1 MLRWGEM
8 NNNKN
13 VLPSFPSGVIDFG
26 RLLLQIDPNTHLC
39 LSERDWIWT
48 VWVQPHYWLLGWTS
62 PGKTR
67 SYFSFDKNKWIQQSE
82 RLTHSCNLHES
93 RCDSWFWNVKISEDW
108 RGVNSFL
115 DVKNCIFASFL
126 WDFGIHY
133 EDSVCLGR
141 LLLWQV
147 GLLPQSECKLAE
159 IRSIFVF
166 VSLLW
171 VSIMSFLSCDKKKE
185 TTNFSSSCAQQGFR
199 WCNCVYSELNIGR
212 SQELISLH
220 PVIN

>member
-1 MLRWGEM
+1 M
-8 NNNKN
+8 
-13 VLPSFPSGVIDFG
+13 
-26 RLLLQIDPNTHLC
+26 
-39 LSERDWIWT
+39 
-48 VWVQPHYWLLGWTS
+48 
-62 PGKTR
+62 
-67 SYFSFDKNKWIQQSE
+67 
-82 RLTHSCNLHES
+82 
-93 RCDSWFWNVKISEDW
+93 
-108 RGVNSFL
+108 
-115 DVKNCIFASFL
+115 FASFL

-185 TTNFSSSCAQQGFR
+185 TTNFSSCCALQGFR
-199 WCNCVYSELNIGR
+199 RCNCVYSELNIGR
-212 SQELISLH
+212 SQELISFILSSINTWRPGHLH
-220 PVIN
+220 ICAANVYLNRCGPTVVLYETDFYMWITFYDDHLRMQMRRLMCVSVWEWRISILFFCLWMISALIFWSETEWVFIHTQQRLHS